1 MPVRSISKR
10 RKENETQWFD
20 CKVVS
25 PHVPGA
31 GAGNVCGAGS
41 AQEHHSIQNAAPA
54 QYTILDLGTLGGSFS
69 LAYGIN
75 DRGQVDGFSLLPGDS
90 VVHSFLYNHGAMTDL
105 GTLGGPNSQSF
116 ANLNNATQ
124 VAGSSDTSVTDPNN
138 ENFCSF
144 GDNLICLGFVWQN
157 GIMTPLSTLGGTNG
171 QAAAIN
177 NRGQVAGYSET
188 ATADPDCPAP
198 QVLQFRPTLWTAGHA
213 RALPLYP
220 GDTEGA
226 AFWINNEGDTVGAS
240 GSCAPYDPRYA
251 LPLQP
256 RHALLWRQG
265 VRPIDLG
272 NLGGELENAALAI
285 NDRGQIVGASDI
297 SGDTYQ
303 HAFLWQRGV
312 MTDLGTLP
320 GDVVSAAVA
329 INNKGQVTGV
339 SIDASGQDLTAFLW
353 QNGTMYDLNSLI
365 AGQSPMYLLHG
376 FGINSAGEIVGFAVN
391 TNSGEVHGFLAV
403 PTQAGFGGSASS
415 PAQGSSGSA
424 NFVLP
429 ENVRKL
435 LPTVAALW
443 RIRRRASGPMCKG
456 VKTSPRLQ
464 SQLTCSVMER
474 AGDSTA
480 LLVSVTSRQN
490 WFVGTKR
497 RENPQDG
504 RSAIRK

>member
-1 MPVRSISKR
+1 MKSRICTWIVGISLFAALAMP
-10 RKENETQWFD
+10 TLL
-20 CKVVS
+20 
-25 PHVPGA
+25 G
-31 GAGNVCGAGS
+31 
-41 AQEHHSIQNAAPA
+41 AQEPSTTQASRSVR
-54 QYTILDLGTLGGSFS
+54 YTITDLGTLGGSFS

-75 DRGQVDGFSLLPGDS
+75 DNGQIDGFSTLPGDA
-90 VVHSFLYNHGAMTDL
+90 VEHSFVIEKGVMTDL
-105 GTLGGPNSQSF
+105 GTLGGPNSESF
-116 ANLNNATQ
+116 ANLNNAIQ
-124 VAGSSDTSVTDPNN
+124 VAGTAETSVTDPNN

-144 GDNLICLGFVWQN
+144 GTNLICLGFVWQN

-188 ATADPDCPAP
+188 STTDPNCPAP
-198 QVLQFRPTLWTAGHA
+198 QVLQFRPTRWTAGHA

-272 NLGGELENAALAI
+272 NLGGELENAAFAI

-303 HAFLWQRGV
+303 HAFLWQKGV
-312 MTDLGTLP
+312 INDLGTLQ

-339 SIDASGQDLTAFLW
+339 SSDASGQNLRAFLW
-353 QNGTMYDLNSLI
+353 QNGMLYDLNSLI
-365 AGQSPMYLLHG
+365 AGQSPLYLLHG
-376 FGINSAGEIVGFAVN
+376 FGINSRGQIVGFALQ
-391 TNSGEVHGFLAV
+391 TSTGEVHGFLATPMPAEGNLASV
-403 PTQAGFGGSASS
+403 SPTAEGEIGATSKFA
-415 PAQGSSGSA
+415 
-424 NFVLP
+424 LP
-429 ENVRKL
+429 ENARKQL
-435 LPTVAALW
+435 QKWV
-443 RIRRRASGPMCKG
+443 RIRRFAP
-456 VKTSPRLQ
+456 
-464 SQLTCSVMER
+464 
-474 AGDSTA
+474 A
-480 LLVSVTSRQN
+480 LADTQ
-490 WFVGTKR
+490 
-497 RENPQDG
+497 
-504 RSAIRK
+504 